1 MLFSQQQRLLLG
13 GHMCVDLCSGNR
25 AMAKQGLN
33 VAYIHSGLQQ
43 RRGKRMAK
51 HMGRYMIR
59 RTDSVQVFV
68 DNTPDC
74 LRGKRMPPS
83 VK

>member
-1 MLFSQQQRLLLG
+1 
-13 GHMCVDLCSGNR
+13 MCVDLRSGNR
-25 AMAKQGLN
+25 AMPQQGLN

-43 RRGKRMAK
+43 RRSKRMAE
-51 HMGRYMIR
+51 HMGRYMVKR
-59 RTDSVQVFV
+59 ADPVQVFV

-74 LRGKRMPPS
+74 LRGKRMPPP